1 MTDAYLGNPLALFL
15 FCFAQVAALRGELA
29 ELKAEREEY
38 MSARELEMAALG
50 DAPDYRPITN
60 SASKD
65 TEL

>member
-1 MTDAYLGNPLALFL
+1 M
-15 FCFAQVAALRGELA
+15 RGELA

-60 SASKD
+60 SASKN